1 MSQMSVKSLVA
12 RLREASKA
20 YYETDTPIM
29 SDAEYDELIDQL
41 TRQDPTNPFLKEVG
55 SAPGGTVV
63 KLPVPMPSLDK
74 RKPDTL
80 KPTDTTSGPYVCMDK
95 LDGISALWVSGG
107 NQPNQLLLR
116 GNGSEGQD
124 VSHCQKGIQG
134 LVESVGGR
142 IMVRGEL
149 ILPKAAIKGTLARN
163 WVNGVLHQKEPSAE
177 DLKKIQF
184 IAYQVCE
191 PRTLTRSQ
199 QMSWLA
205 NRGFHVA
212 WHINLPRLS
221 TEALQTFFKQR
232 REESEYECDG
242 IVVGQDRVPAQTG
255 SNPKDGYAFKMPL
268 DDQRAQTVVQEVE
281 WQSSRT
287 GNWIPRL
294 RFTPVKIGTATIEFC
309 TGFHAQYIQ
318 QNKIGPGATIVI
330 RRSGDVI
337 PVCERVVIAAADWS
351 PPPAGQWEWDANGV
365 HARDTSTESSPEK
378 LALEMAHQLVALGVE
393 GVSKVT
399 AKKLVEGG
407 FPTLEALKS
416 APQTRVQQLIGAVN
430 GEKLVQSFKAVQT
443 AASESQW
450 IRAYLGWPKGF
461 GETRIEATLA
471 VESSV
476 EKWLTLTT
484 PPKGQ
489 SAAAFEEVRKAV
501 PGYLAWRIK
510 FGVPNQQSKPIQPQ
524 EPTVIKGQYVM
535 SGFRDADLQT
545 KLQAAGWKE
554 QDRITK
560 ATTVLLV
567 PDSAKE
573 TQKVKAAR
581 EAGVKIVARSEAS
594 GLF

>member
-1 MSQMSVKSLVA
+1 MQQMSVESLVT
-12 RLREASKA
+12 RLREAAKA

-29 SDAEYDELIDQL
+29 SDTEYDALLDQL
-41 TRQDPTNPFLKEVG
+41 AQQAPNHPFLNEVG

-74 RKPDTL
+74 RKPDSL
-80 KPTDTTSGPYVCMDK
+80 KPIDTTSGPYVCMDK

-107 NQPNQLLLR
+107 NQANQLLLR
-116 GNGSEGQD
+116 GNGTEGQD
-124 VSHCQKGIQG
+124 VSHCSKGIRG
-134 LVESVGGR
+134 LIESIGSR

-149 ILPKAAIKGTLARN
+149 ILPKASIAGTLARN
-163 WVNGVLHQKEPSAE
+163 WVNGVLHQKEPSKD
-177 DLKKIQF
+177 DLQKIQF

-205 NRGFHVA
+205 NRGFQVA
-212 WHINLPRLS
+212 WHMNLPRLS
-221 TEALQTFFKQR
+221 PEALQTFFKTR

-242 IVVGQDRVPAQTG
+242 IVVGQDRVPAQTS
-255 SNPKDGYAFKMPL
+255 SNPKDAYAFKMPL
-268 DDQRAQTVVQEVE
+268 DDQRAQTIVQAVE

-294 RFTPVKIGTATIEFC
+294 RFTPVTIGTATIEFC
-309 TGFHAQYIQ
+309 TGFHAQYIE
-318 QNKIGPGATIVI
+318 QNKLGPGATIVI

-337 PVCERVVIAAADWS
+337 PVCEKVLLPAEDWF
-351 PPPAGQWEWDANGV
+351 PPPSGQWEWDSNHV

-378 LALEMAHQLVALGVE
+378 LALEMAHQLVALGIE
-393 GVSKVT
+393 GISKVT

-407 FPTLEALKS
+407 LPTLEQLKS
-416 APQTRVQQLIGAVN
+416 AQQATLQQLIGAVN
-430 GEKLVQSFKAVQT
+430 GEKLSKAFQIAQT
-443 AASESQW
+443 TATEAQW

-461 GETRIEATLA
+461 GESRIEATLA
-471 VESSV
+471 AEPSV
-476 EKWLTLTT
+476 EKWPTLTT
-484 PPKGQ
+484 VPKGQ
-489 SAAAFEEVRKAV
+489 SGLAFQEVCKAV
-501 PGYLAWRIK
+501 PGYLVWRAK
-510 FGVPNQQSKPIQPQ
+510 FGQPSTPIVTAPKP
-524 EPTVIKGQYVM
+524 VVVKGHYVM
-535 SGFRDADLQT
+535 SGFRDASLQA
-545 KLQAAGWKE
+545 KLQAAGWNE

-560 ATTVLLV
+560 TTTVLLV

-581 EAGVKIVARSEAS
+581 ESGVNIVTRSEAN